1 VQLDSS
7 AESAPDLPETQ
18 GPSCRSFC
26 LDLQGAIQTLAGV
39 VIALIALL
47 TSYDHISLPAGAA
60 LQLPQQWGVWFI
72 AASMALVVVDAQLA
86 TGSRRRERD
95 RAVRA
100 AQDAARAADETT
112 QERNRAAE
120 ERIRADRERNR
131 AAEERERAS
140 RSDRVQARAL
150 RAGMAFM
157 GIMSVNEA
165 SNIIFNDYF
174 KRQFMYESCISSY
187 SSLFGDE
194 NICIIYYEDMVANPS
209 AALDHI
215 QGFLRLDKINLELPI
230 KNSTLNKKLL
240 PRRFAVALHKLSLY
254 TGLYPFIPAEIRNWI
269 RELFSS
275 KSNLSR
281 LYETLSL
288 KDSEKQ
294 ALADILKEDRINR
307 GKNFGV
313 IDVYCEAMEGRAGMF
328 LN

>member
-1 VQLDSS
+1 
-7 AESAPDLPETQ
+7 
-18 GPSCRSFC
+18 
-26 LDLQGAIQTLAGV
+26 
-39 VIALIALL
+39 
-47 TSYDHISLPAGAA
+47 
-60 LQLPQQWGVWFI
+60 
-72 AASMALVVVDAQLA
+72 
-86 TGSRRRERD
+86 
-95 RAVRA
+95 
-100 AQDAARAADETT
+100 
-112 QERNRAAE
+112 
-120 ERIRADRERNR
+120 
-131 AAEERERAS
+131 
-140 RSDRVQARAL
+140 
-150 RAGMAFM
+150 MAFM